1 MPEITKKGDLC
12 SAINLR
18 MLKGKINNNYVKGD
32 NQRYLAN
39 MYVKGDNQRYLAN
52 KSVKGDNQRYLANMY
67 VKGTIN
73 DI

>member
-1 MPEITKKGDLC
+1 
-12 SAINLR
+12 

-39 MYVKGDNQRYLAN
+39 MYVKGDNQRYL
-52 KSVKGDNQRYLANMY
+52 DNMY

-73 DI
+73 HI